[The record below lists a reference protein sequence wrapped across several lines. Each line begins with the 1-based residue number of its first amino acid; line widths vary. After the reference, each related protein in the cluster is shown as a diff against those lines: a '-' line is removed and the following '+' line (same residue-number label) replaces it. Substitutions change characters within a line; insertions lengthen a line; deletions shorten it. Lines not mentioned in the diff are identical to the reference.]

1 MNLLNIYIN
10 RLVINKFN
18 KFYDI
23 SLSWVS
29 TLGLSSLNIK
39 AKKYRKHILEAL
51 SDTHMSKILESTSMS
66 EKSAVEII
74 QEYNIP
80 HSSVYRK
87 INQLLRFGLLC
98 LYKSEIHEGKK
109 ISFYKSTF
117 RSIQINYV
125 GSSEYT
131 IDAVS
136 NDDVLER
143 ISQHFYE
150 IDS

>member
-1 MNLLNIYIN
+1 M
-10 RLVINKFN
+10 
-18 KFYDI
+18 
-23 SLSWVS
+23 
-29 TLGLSSLNIK
+29 K
-39 AKKYRKHILEAL
+39 AKKSIKHILEAL
-51 SDTHMSKILESTSMS
+51 SDTHMSKILESTSVS
-66 EKSAVEII
+66 EKSAIEII

-109 ISFYKSTF
+109 ISYYKSTF

-125 GSSEYT
+125 GSSEYS

-136 NDDVLER
+136 NDDALER

-150 IDS
+150 MDYE

>member
-1 MNLLNIYIN
+1 M
-10 RLVINKFN
+10 F
-18 KFYDI
+18 
-23 SLSWVS
+23 
-29 TLGLSSLNIK
+29 
-39 AKKYRKHILEAL
+39 RKHILEAL
-51 SDTHMSKILESTSMS
+51 SDGHMSRILESTSMS
-66 EKSAVEII
+66 EKSAVDIT

-109 ISFYKSTF
+109 ISYYKSTF
-117 RSIQINYV
+117 RSIQINYI

-131 IDAVS
+131 IEAVS

-143 ISQHFYE
+143 ISQRFFE
-150 IDS
+150 IDLE